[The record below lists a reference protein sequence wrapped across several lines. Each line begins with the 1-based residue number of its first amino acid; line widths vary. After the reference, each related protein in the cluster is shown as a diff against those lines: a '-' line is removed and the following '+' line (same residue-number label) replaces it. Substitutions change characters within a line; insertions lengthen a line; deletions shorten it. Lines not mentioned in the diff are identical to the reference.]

1 MGDANDNSPVC
12 PTLPEIQ
19 LEFDVAVDYT
29 VLQRL
34 AVVDADI
41 NENARIQFLGVEDDR
56 GNDNMLLDVDQ
67 SGRIFTIK

>member
-41 NENARIQFLGVEDDR
+41 NENARIRFLGVEDDR